1 MKQQPPKF
9 LLNLFNW
16 FCHPEIKSYVE
27 GDLFEIFQH
36 YVKTKGVKVAYWK
49 LTFEII
55 KLLRPSLMKSIEGS
69 IRLNY
74 YGVFKHHLRASFR
87 NLRKQAAFSI
97 INILGLAI
105 SMSVAILMI
114 VFYSELSSF
123 DDFHQHRD
131 RIYRVTSTQVGGAH
145 SMEINRAT
153 ASFYVGDE
161 LKRKVSGVEEVAI
174 LIDDMQADLVFR
186 GKGISVDGFYGTPDF
201 FKVFSFALK
210 HGNPMT
216 ALTEPNA
223 VVLTEYTAKK
233 LFGEEDP
240 MGQVI
245 EVFKNEFIEKA
256 IVRGVVEDPPVN
268 SHLRFDAIFSF
279 STLEEHT
286 IHPHVKNL
294 KSNPS
299 ELSDA
304 NVYVLLATDQS
315 PTVIDQVLAQMIEGH
330 NQTIE
335 HPITHQLQPMESF
348 VFSDTFRGIVGPTFS
363 QHRSWVMMGLALI
376 IVLSA
381 CFNYTNLSLARAIR
395 RTKEIGI
402 RKVNGARSSQVFT
415 MFMTEAMILSLFAL
429 GVGFCLFL
437 WLRPEFLKLPNE
449 SAGGY
454 TMFLLEVKN
463 YQLLVFLGLAISI
476 GFFSGIVPAIFH
488 SKIDAN
494 SLFRVTGNLNIYS
507 GLSLRNVLI
516 STQFA
521 VSIGLIT
528 IAILIRNQYE
538 FVLDYD
544 HGYDTT
550 NILSVAVHGD
560 YIDILENG
568 CKQLPEVTAISKSS
582 WVLGVGGDNLK
593 ISIAKSLDGA
603 HSSPFLMNQI
613 DRNYLQMHDI
623 SFIAGQNF
631 TRDLGP
637 EEQPKEIIVNESFLE
652 KLDLGT
658 PREALGKQIGYY
670 KSKLTIVGVTE
681 ETVSIGLTK
690 KLFDP
695 FAFIQTSNQS
705 HYTSLNLKIELDD
718 LGSTIDKIEKIYD
731 PLDPIYPFNA
741 GFYNDMIVRSYE
753 SRKGE
758 FLTISFLAFLAVV
771 ISTLGLLGMAVF
783 SAENRIKEISIRKVL
798 GARGMDLG
806 VLLFRNFFIMTIVAG
821 FVAVPAAIYMADM
834 YLLNDFWKR
843 AAIGAE
849 EAFIGFLMV
858 LIIGTI
864 TTGRI
869 IQQVISKN
877 PIHYL
882 RDE

>member
-16 FCHPEIKSYVE
+16 FCHPEIKRYVE
-27 GDLFEIFQH
+27 GDLIEIFQH

-49 LTFEII
+49 LTIEII
-55 KLLRPSLMKSIEGS
+55 KLLRPSLMKSLEGS
-69 IRLNY
+69 LRLNY
-74 YGVFKHHLRASFR
+74 YGVFKNHVQASMR
-87 NLRKQAAFSI
+87 NLRKQAAFST
-97 INILGLAI
+97 INMLGLAI
-105 SMSVAILMI
+105 SMSVAILMLI
-114 VFYSELSSF
+114 FHSELSAF

-131 RIYRVTSTQVGGAH
+131 RIFRVTSTQVGGAH

-153 ASFYVGDE
+153 ASFFIGNE
-161 LKRKVSGVEEVAI
+161 LKSKVSGVEEVAI
-174 LIDDMQADLVFR
+174 LIDDLQADLVAS

-201 FKVFSFALK
+201 FRVFSFALK

-216 ALTEPNA
+216 ALNEPNA
-223 VVLTEYTAKK
+223 VVLTEQAAKK

-268 SHLRFDAIFSF
+268 SHLRFDAIFSL
-279 STLEEHT
+279 STLEEHVT
-286 IHPHVKNL
+286 DPYVKNL
-294 KSNPS
+294 KSNPG

-304 NVYVLLATDQS
+304 NVYVLLATDQ
-315 PTVIDQVLAQMIEGH
+315 PPRMIDQIMAQMIDGY

-363 QHRSWVMMGLALI
+363 QRRSWVMMGLALI

-402 RKVNGARSSQVFT
+402 RKVNGASSPQVFT
-415 MFMTEAMILSLFAL
+415 MFMTEAVILSMFAL

-437 WLRPEFLKLPNE
+437 WLRPEFLKLSIDWSSGHN
-449 SAGGY
+449 
-454 TMFLLEVKN
+454 MFLLEVKN
-463 YQLLVFLGLAISI
+463 HHLLLFLGLALTI
-476 GFFSGIVPAIFH
+476 GFLSGIVPAFFH
-488 SKIDAN
+488 AKINAY
-494 SLFRVTGNLNIYS
+494 SLFRDASKLKMYS
-507 GLSLRNVLI
+507 GVSLRNVLI
-516 STQFA
+516 ATQFA
-521 VSIGLIT
+521 ISIGLIT
-528 IAILIRNQYE
+528 TAILIRNQYE
-538 FVLDYD
+538 FVLNYD
-544 HGYDTT
+544 HGYNPT
-550 NILSVAVHGD
+550 NILSVIVEGD

-568 CKQLPEVTAISKSS
+568 CQQLPEITEISKSS

-593 ISIAKSLDGA
+593 ISIAKNEDLSQ
-603 HSSPFLMNQI
+603 STPFLVNSV

-623 SFIAGQNF
+623 TMIEGRSFD
-631 TRDLGP
+631 RDLGP
-637 EEQPKEIIVNESFLE
+637 NEQPKEIIVNESFLK
-652 KLDLGT
+652 KLNLGS
-658 PREALGKQIGYY
+658 PQEAIGKQIGYY
-670 KSKLTIVGVTE
+670 KRKLTIIGVTE

-690 KLFDP
+690 MLFEP
-695 FAFIQTSNQS
+695 FAFLQTSDHSN
-705 HYTSLNLKIELDD
+705 YTSLNLKIETSD
-718 LGSTIDKIEKIYD
+718 LVGTISKIEKIYN
-731 PLDPIYPFNA
+731 PLDIVHPFNA
-741 GFYNDMIVRSYE
+741 SFYNDMIVRSYQ
-753 SRKGE
+753 SRKSE

-783 SAENRIKEISIRKVL
+783 SAENRIKEISIRKIL
-798 GARGMDLG
+798 GAGSLDLG
-806 VLLFRNFFIMTIVAG
+806 VLLSRNFFIMTVIAG
-821 FVAVPAAIYMADM
+821 LIAVPGAIYIADTH
-834 YLLNDFWKR
+834 LLVDFWKR
-843 AAIGAE
+843 APIGTE
-849 EAFIGFLMV
+849 ETLIGFFLV
-858 LIIGTI
+858 LIIGII